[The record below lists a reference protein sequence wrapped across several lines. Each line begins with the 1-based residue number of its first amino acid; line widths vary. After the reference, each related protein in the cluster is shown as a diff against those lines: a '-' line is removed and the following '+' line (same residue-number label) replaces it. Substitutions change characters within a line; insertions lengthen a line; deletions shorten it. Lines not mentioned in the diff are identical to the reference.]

1 MGKIIKIVSLSI
13 FFVLLTLILV
23 LSFLGIETRKFNIL
37 IENKIKETNFVNL
50 ELDKIKF
57 KLDLREI
64 SLFLETKNTNLKYRN
79 TNIPAKN
86 IKAYIDFLSLFKS
99 SPKIKKVNLSLDQF
113 NIEDSKEIISV
124 LKPSNLKSFLR
135 NNVINGKVESEF
147 EFF

>member
-86 IKAYIDFLSLFKS
+86 IKAYIDFISLFKASPYNLESPILS
-99 SPKIKKVNLSLDQF
+99 SKLFERSSSMVSIILSG
-113 NIEDSKEIISV
+113 KSV
-124 LKPSNLKSFLR
+124 
-135 NNVINGKVESEF
+135 
-147 EFF
+147 